1 MLITATSSV
10 ASADRDLGQANAHF
24 IQTPVGRATAYAS
37 NYIRRFVLC
46 CAGQLRGSSLQRPDF
61 TIPAADVFLGQLQ
74 HSAELS
80 MPFPSLSP
88 NETPARQI

>member
-1 MLITATSSV
+1 MLITATSLV

-46 CAGQLRGSSLQRPDF
+46 CAGQPR
-61 TIPAADVFLGQLQ
+61 GQLQ